1 MAQSKSFFGL
11 RKGSTKSLTFSAL
24 NGKQI
29 TKDRVSEVKNPKTT
43 VQMSQRCCFATV
55 THAFAAL
62 KEICNHSF
70 ESASGK
76 TMNQAEFVKRNV
88 AMLREQEGNFG
99 PKSWNY
105 LIPNNYIVADGTLS
119 LNASIGEPNP
129 TYDVEDG
136 HCYPGSELVGV
147 EDLFPETA
155 EEMPKITWQ
164 QFADIFGMDAGD
176 QLTFMQVQ
184 KDGGSYLG
192 GGDVYSSTL
201 CLCRIVIPTS
211 TEGLAKPAF
220 ELASSGASSEVFK
233 IINAGETSQN
243 LDNLRINVVDHTFG
257 LRAPNNMD
265 AENAKVYGAALI
277 RSAYVGG
284 KWKRSKATL
293 KYPLTAIVVDDLTM
307 EKVLPTWNPSSELYL
322 DNATKASSAAWQN
335 SVTSGGSTSGGS
347 TSGGSTSG
355 GSEEEGDVI
364 L

>member
-70 ESASGK
+70 ETASGK

-119 LNASIGEPNP
+119 LNAAISAYNA
-129 TYDVEDG
+129 DSVEVDA
-136 HCYPGSELVGV
+136 HFYPLSTVYGLDDIFSLS
-147 EDLFPETA
+147 DSDFA
-155 EEMPKITWQ
+155 KFTWQ
-164 QFADIFGMDAGD
+164 QFADTLGMEAGE
-176 QLTFMQVQ
+176 QLTFMQIYSD
-184 KDGGSYLG
+184 KNEYLG
-192 GGDVYSSTL
+192 AGNVYSSTL
-201 CLCRIVIPTS
+201 NLCRIVIPTS
-211 TEGLAKPAF
+211 TEGLAKPMFQAN
-220 ELASSGASSEVFK
+220 GASTEIFK

-243 LDNLRINVVDHTFG
+243 LDNFIVQKVDQAFG
-257 LRAPNNMD
+257 IRVPDSAGN
-265 AENAKVYGAALI
+265 AAKVYGAALI
-277 RSAYVGG
+277 RSAYVNG

-293 KYPLTAIVVDDLTM
+293 QYSPTAIVLDDLTM

-322 DNATKASSAAWQN
+322 DNAAKSNSANWQN

>member
-1 MAQSKSFFGL
+1 MAQSKSFFGI

-29 TKDRVSEVKNPKTT
+29 TKDRVTEIKNPKTT
-43 VQMSQRCCFATV
+43 QQMSQRCCFATV
-55 THAFAAL
+55 AHAFATL

-70 ESASGK
+70 ETASGK
-76 TMNQAEFVKRNV
+76 TMNQAEFLKRNI

-99 PKSWNY
+99 PKAWNY
-105 LIPNNYIVADGTLS
+105 LIPNNYIVSDGTLS

-129 TYDVEDG
+129 TGDVEDG
-136 HCYPGSELVGV
+136 YYYPGSELVGV
-147 EDLFPETA
+147 TDLFPT
-155 EEMPKITWQ
+155 EEGAMAKITWQ

-192 GGDVYSSTL
+192 GGNVYSSTL
-201 CLCRIVIPTS
+201 MLCRIVIPTS
-211 TEGLAKPAF
+211 TDGLSKPVF
-220 ELASSGASSEVFK
+220 ELTSSGASNEVFK

-243 LDNLRINVVDHTFG
+243 LDNLRINLVDHTFG

-265 AENAKVYGAALI
+265 ADNAKVYGVALI

-293 KYPLTAIVVDDLTM
+293 KYNTADVVVDDLTM
-307 EKVLPTWNPSSELYL
+307 EKALPTWNPSSELYL
-322 DNATKASSAAWQN
+322 DNATKASSAVWQ
-335 SVTSGGSTSGGS
+335 
-347 TSGGSTSG
+347 
-355 GSEEEGDVI
+355 
-364 L
+364 